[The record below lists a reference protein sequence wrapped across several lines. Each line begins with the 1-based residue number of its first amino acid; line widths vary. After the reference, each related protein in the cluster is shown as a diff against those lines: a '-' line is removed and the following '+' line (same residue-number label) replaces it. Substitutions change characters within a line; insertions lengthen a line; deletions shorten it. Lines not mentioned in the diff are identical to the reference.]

1 MGYQSGWLFAKCLIC
16 KMGIFFPTLQD
27 CFYYKNEIIH
37 VKHLPEW
44 WHIISAQQMIQS
56 IKFIYYGDTRIQSNE
71 LVLVFLNMFCLN
83 GMPGVYPWEPQVLK
97 NEGLGGEV
105 GTGNGRAVSPLQIS
119 MHLLQRSVGERWR
132 AAPRRPEV
140 GEAEWE
146 ATYDNANH
154 ISWLNHLILSLGKFL
169 LVFSCTRSLCT
180 SCYELVKKIIITWLW
195 EMVMKYTSVNSKRTR
210 LLSFGRERKN
220 HPPF

>member
-1 MGYQSGWLFAKCLIC
+1 MEYQSGWLFAKCLIC

-44 WHIISAQQMIQS
+44 WHIVSAQQMVRS
-56 IKFIYYGDTRIQSNE
+56 IKFIYYGDTRIQNNE
-71 LVLVFLNMFCLN
+71 LVLVFLNTLCLN

-105 GTGNGRAVSPLQIS
+105 RTGDGRAVFPLWIS
-119 MHLLQRSVGERWR
+119 MHLLQCNVGEGWR
-132 AAPRRPEV
+132 AVQRRTEV

-146 ATYDNANH
+146 ATHDNANH

-169 LVFSCTRSLCT
+169 LVFCLTRSLCT

-195 EMVMKYTSVNSKRTR
+195 EMVMKYTPVNSKRTR
-210 LLSFGRERKN
+210 LLSFGREATPHFKK
-220 HPPF
+220 